1 MPKGVIL
8 LVDNSPESLLTL
20 TVMLT
25 AAGYHVHPADS
36 GELAVISIA
45 ASKPEVILLD
55 IGMLSLDGLELC
67 RRIKSERDSQ
77 GIPIILVTATT
88 QIEERLAGLK
98 AGAVDFVSRP
108 FQKEELLARI
118 DTHLELSRLRS
129 QLEQQVAARTAE
141 LTEVNRQLHTAL
153 DERILA
159 TQVLREREA
168 HFRSIA
174 DTAPAIIWTS
184 GPDAKIDFCNKC
196 ALDFTGRSLEQLA
209 GDRWKEIIHPED
221 LEGKYLAR
229 SEERRVGKEC
239 RSRWSPYH

>member
-67 RRIKSERDSQ
+67 RRIKSERDRQ

-118 DTHLELSRLRS
+118 DTHMELSRLRS

-153 DERILA
+153 NERVLA

-174 DTAPAIIWTS
+174 DTAPWHPGAGGSGKHFFGFPPPPLPPLSGLPGQTPKSTS
-184 GPDAKIDFCNKC
+184 ATSV
-196 ALDFTGRSLEQLA
+196 LST
-209 GDRWKEIIHPED
+209 
-221 LEGKYLAR
+221 
-229 SEERRVGKEC
+229 
-239 RSRWSPYH
+239 SRAA